1 MIEKRQLEKV
11 SVTRLAGL
19 CRVIAANAAKKQGS
33 RRTGTPTRVGMG
45 SASTNRAHVQGVA
58 RTSLEDK
65 GIGHQNGGIAVQYLN
80 LSSPPESHT
89 TTSVYGCTRSPAAAA
104 CGTHS
109 GHKIRKQGALPRE
122 NPALISVTS
131 WQPRKY
137 CISQKISITQKSYCH
152 YNFSCRRAKH
162 VLKARI

>member
-89 TTSVYGCTRSPAAAA
+89 TSFCLRLHP
-104 CGTHS
+104 
-109 GHKIRKQGALPRE
+109 
-122 NPALISVTS
+122 VTCCS
-131 WQPRKY
+131 RVRNTFRPQDTKAGRPPPRKPCSHICDFLATPKVLHKPEDFNY
-137 CISQKISITQKSYCH
+137 
-152 YNFSCRRAKH
+152 AKV
-162 VLKARI
+162 VLSLQL